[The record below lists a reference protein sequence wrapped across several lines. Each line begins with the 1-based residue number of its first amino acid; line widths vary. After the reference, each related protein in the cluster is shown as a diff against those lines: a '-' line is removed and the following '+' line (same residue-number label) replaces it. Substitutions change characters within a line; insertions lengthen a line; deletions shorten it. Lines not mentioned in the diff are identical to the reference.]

1 MPAIIV
7 LGAQWGDE
15 GKGKATDLLATTDT
29 IDFVVRTSGGHN
41 AGHTIVVN
49 GEKYATH
56 LLPSGIL
63 TPGATSVIGNGVVV
77 SPEALF
83 REIDGLTGRGVAGV
97 EDRLVVSANA
107 HVIAPYHVTVDKVTE
122 RFLGANKIGT
132 TGRGIGPAY
141 ADKVNRLGIR
151 IADLFD
157 EDLLSDKVEGA
168 LDVKN
173 HLLAKVYNR
182 RAVDRDAVVE
192 ELLSY
197 ADRLRPMVQDTTLL
211 LNNALDDG
219 LTVLF
224 EGAQATMLD
233 VDHGTYPFVTS
244 SSPVAGG
251 VCTGAGVG
259 PTRID
264 RVIGVIKAYTT
275 RVGSGPFPT
284 ELFDADGEKLWKVG
298 GEVGVSTG
306 RDRRCGW
313 YDAVIARYAARVNGL
328 TDLFLTK
335 LDVLSSWERVPVC
348 VAYEVD
354 GVRHDEMPMTQS
366 EFLRATPIYEYLD
379 GWWEDI
385 SGCRSFDELPG
396 NAGADVRHPDLGCR
410 RRAGPRAD
418 AGRPRRLSTTLRGCS
433 IRARPSTGCGRRSG
447 GRTDTGP
454 CTRRAGS
461 TPARSPRPPR
471 PRHSAGRATS
481 TGRPVRSWCVGR
493 PARATGA
500 PRTRRPTSAA
510 WR

>member
-1 MPAIIV
+1 MPAIVV

-15 GKGKATDLLATTDT
+15 GKGKATDLLATSEK
-29 IDFVVRTSGGHN
+29 IDYVVRTSGGHN

-49 GEKYATH
+49 GEKFATH

-63 TPGATSVIGNGVVV
+63 TPGCTSVIANGVVI

-83 REIDGLTGRGVAGV
+83 RELDALEVRGVDV
-97 EDRLVVSANA
+97 SRMVVSANA
-107 HVIAPYHVTVDKVTE
+107 HVIASYHSTIDRVTE
-122 RFLGANKIGT
+122 RFLGSNKVGT

-141 ADKVNRLGIR
+141 SDKVARVGIR

-157 EDLLSDKVEGA
+157 EKILRDKVEA
-168 LDVKN
+168 SLDVKN
-173 HLLAKVYNR
+173 QLLAKVYNR
-182 RAVDRDAVVE
+182 RAVEVDAVVE
-192 ELLSY
+192 ELLAY
-197 ADRLRPMVQDTTLL
+197 VERLRPMVADTSLL
-211 LNNALDDG
+211 LNRALDRG
-219 LTVLF
+219 ETVLF

-251 VCTGAGVG
+251 VCTGAGIG

-284 ELFDADGEKLWKVG
+284 ELFDEDGEKLWKIG

-313 YDAVIARYAARVNGL
+313 YDAVIARYASRVNGL

-348 VAYEVD
+348 VAYDVD
-354 GVRHDEMPMTQS
+354 GERQDEMPMTQT
-366 EFLRATPIYEYLD
+366 EFHHAKPIYEYLD

-385 SGCRSFDELPG
+385 SGCRSFEDLPANAQAYVRALEEMSGTRIWGVGVGPGREQTLVVPEL
-396 NAGADVRHPDLGCR
+396 
-410 RRAGPRAD
+410 
-418 AGRPRRLSTTLRGCS
+418 
-433 IRARPSTGCGRRSG
+433 
-447 GRTDTGP
+447 
-454 CTRRAGS
+454 
-461 TPARSPRPPR
+461 
-471 PRHSAGRATS
+471 
-481 TGRPVRSWCVGR
+481 
-493 PARATGA
+493 
-500 PRTRRPTSAA
+500 
-510 WR
+510 

>member
-1 MPAIIV
+1 MPAIVV

-29 IDFVVRTSGGHN
+29 IDYVVRTSGGHN

-49 GEKYATH
+49 GEKFATH

-63 TPGATSVIGNGVVV
+63 TPGCTAVIGNGVVV

-83 REIDGLTGRGVAGV
+83 RELDLLAGRGVDV
-97 EDRLVVSANA
+97 SHLVVSANA
-107 HVIAPYHVTVDKVTE
+107 HIIASYHTVIDKVTE
-122 RFLGANKIGT
+122 RFLGKNKLGT

-141 ADKVNRLGIR
+141 GDKVNRIGVR
-151 IADLFD
+151 VADLMD
-157 EDLLSDKVEGA
+157 EGILRQKVEA
-168 LDVKN
+168 SLDLKN
-173 HLLAKVYNR
+173 QLLAKVYNR
-182 RAVDRDAVVE
+182 RAVEVDAVIE

-197 ADRLRPMVQDTTLL
+197 ADRLRPMVADTSLL
-211 LNNALDDG
+211 LNQALDDG
-219 LTVLF
+219 RTVLF

-244 SSPVAGG
+244 SNAVAGG
-251 VCTGAGVG
+251 VCIGAGIG

-313 YDAVIARYAARVNGL
+313 YDAVVARYASRVNGL

-335 LDVLSSWERVPVC
+335 LDILSSWEKVPVC
-348 VAYEVD
+348 VAYDID
-354 GVRHDEMPMTQS
+354 GVRHDEMPMTQT
-366 EFLRATPIYEYLD
+366 EFHHAKPVYEYLD

-385 SGCRSFDELPG
+385 SGCRRFEDLPK
-396 NAGADVRHPDLGCR
+396 NAQAYVEALEDMSGTPIWGVGV
-410 RRAGPRAD
+410 GP
-418 AGRPRRLSTTLRGCS
+418 GREQTLVVHES
-433 IRARPSTGCGRRSG
+433 
-447 GRTDTGP
+447 
-454 CTRRAGS
+454 
-461 TPARSPRPPR
+461 
-471 PRHSAGRATS
+471 
-481 TGRPVRSWCVGR
+481 
-493 PARATGA
+493 
-500 PRTRRPTSAA
+500 
-510 WR
+510 

>member
-1 MPAIIV
+1 MPAVIV

-29 IDFVVRTSGGHN
+29 IDYVVRTSGGHN
-41 AGHTIVVN
+41 AGHTVVID

-56 LLPSGIL
+56 LLPTGIL
-63 TPGATSVIGNGVVV
+63 TSGCTAVIGNGVVV
-77 SPEALF
+77 SVEQLF
-83 REIDGLTGRGVAGV
+83 KELDGLRARRPDLGG
-97 EDRLVVSANA
+97 LVVSSNA
-107 HVIAPYHVTVDKVTE
+107 HVIASYHSTIDKVAE

-151 IADLFD
+151 VADLFD
-157 EDLLSDKVEGA
+157 EGILRQKIEGN
-168 LDVKN
+168 LEVRN
-173 HLLAKVYNR
+173 QLLAKVYNH
-182 RAVDRDAVVE
+182 RAVEVDAVLE

-197 ADRLRPMVQDTTLL
+197 VDRLRPMVADTSLL
-211 LNNALDDG
+211 LNQALDDG
-219 LTVLF
+219 KTVLF

-244 SSPVAGG
+244 SNAIAGG
-251 VCTGAGVG
+251 VCTGAGIG

-313 YDAVIARYAARVNGL
+313 YDAVVARYASRVNGL

-348 VAYEVD
+348 VAYDID
-354 GVRHDEMPMTQS
+354 GVRHDEMPMTQT
-366 EFLRATPIYEYLD
+366 EFHHAKPIYEFLD
-379 GWWEDI
+379 GWWEDL
-385 SGCRSFDELPG
+385 SGCRTFADLPV
-396 NAGADVRHPDLGCR
+396 NAQRYVQALQEMSGIRIWGVGV
-410 RRAGPRAD
+410 GP
-418 AGRPRRLSTTLRGCS
+418 GREQTLVVH
-433 IRARPSTGCGRRSG
+433 
-447 GRTDTGP
+447 DD
-454 CTRRAGS
+454 
-461 TPARSPRPPR
+461 
-471 PRHSAGRATS
+471 
-481 TGRPVRSWCVGR
+481 
-493 PARATGA
+493 
-500 PRTRRPTSAA
+500 
-510 WR
+510 

>member
-1 MPAIIV
+1 MPAIVV

-15 GKGKATDLLATTDT
+15 GKGKATDLLATNET

-49 GEKYATH
+49 GEKFATH

-63 TPGATSVIGNGVVV
+63 TPGATCVIGNGVVV

-83 REIDGLTGRGVAGV
+83 GELDALIARGVDLAP
-97 EDRLVVSANA
+97 LVVSANA
-107 HVIAPYHVTVDKVTE
+107 HVLASYHATIDKVTE
-122 RFLGANKIGT
+122 RFLGNAKLGT
-132 TGRGIGPAY
+132 TGRGIGPTY
-141 ADKVNRLGIR
+141 ADKINRIGIR
-151 IADLFD
+151 VADLFD
-157 EDLLSDKVEGA
+157 EDLLRQKVEA
-168 LDVKN
+168 SLEVKN
-173 HLLAKVYNR
+173 QLLAKVYNR
-182 RAVDRDAVVE
+182 RALSIDAVVD

-197 ADRLRPMVQDTTLL
+197 VERLRPMVADTSLL
-211 LNNALDDG
+211 LNRALDDG
-219 LTVLF
+219 KTVLF

-244 SSPVAGG
+244 SNPIAGG

-306 RDRRCGW
+306 RNRRCGW
-313 YDAVIARYAARVNGL
+313 YDAVVARYSSRVNGL

-366 EFLRATPIYEYLD
+366 EFARATPIYESFP

-385 SGCRSFDELPG
+385 SGCREFADLPV
-396 NAGADVRHPDLGCR
+396 NAQAYVRTLEEMSGTR
-410 RRAGPRAD
+410 IWGVGVGP
-418 AGRPRRLSTTLRGCS
+418 GREQTLVV
-433 IRARPSTGCGRRSG
+433 
-447 GRTDTGP
+447 
-454 CTRRAGS
+454 
-461 TPARSPRPPR
+461 PA
-471 PRHSAGRATS
+471 
-481 TGRPVRSWCVGR
+481 
-493 PARATGA
+493 
-500 PRTRRPTSAA
+500 
-510 WR
+510 

>member
-1 MPAIIV
+1 MPAIVV

-15 GKGKATDLLATTDT
+15 GKGKATDLLATNET

-49 GEKYATH
+49 GEKFATH

-63 TPGATSVIGNGVVV
+63 TPGATCVIANGVVV

-83 REIDGLTGRGVAGV
+83 RELDSLIARGVDLAP
-97 EDRLVVSANA
+97 LVVSANA
-107 HVIAPYHVTVDKVTE
+107 HVLASYHATIDKVTE
-122 RFLGANKIGT
+122 RFLGNAKLGT
-132 TGRGIGPAY
+132 TGRGIGPTY
-141 ADKVNRLGIR
+141 ADKINRIGIR
-151 IADLFD
+151 VADLFD
-157 EDLLSDKVEGA
+157 EELLRQKVEA
-168 LDVKN
+168 SLEVKN
-173 HLLAKVYNR
+173 QLLAKVYNR
-182 RAVDRDAVVE
+182 RALSIDAVVD

-197 ADRLRPMVQDTTLL
+197 VERLRPMVADTSLL
-211 LNNALDDG
+211 LNRALDDG
-219 LTVLF
+219 KTVLF

-244 SSPVAGG
+244 SNPIAGG

-306 RDRRCGW
+306 RNRRCGW
-313 YDAVIARYAARVNGL
+313 YDAVVARYSSRVNGL

-348 VAYEVD
+348 VAYDVD

-366 EFLRATPIYEYLD
+366 EFARAKPIYESFP

-385 SGCRSFDELPG
+385 SGCREFADLPA
-396 NAGADVRHPDLGCR
+396 NAQAYVRTLEEMSGTRIWGVGVGPDR
-410 RRAGPRAD
+410 EQ
-418 AGRPRRLSTTLRGCS
+418 TLVV
-433 IRARPSTGCGRRSG
+433 
-447 GRTDTGP
+447 
-454 CTRRAGS
+454 
-461 TPARSPRPPR
+461 PA
-471 PRHSAGRATS
+471 
-481 TGRPVRSWCVGR
+481 
-493 PARATGA
+493 
-500 PRTRRPTSAA
+500 
-510 WR
+510 